1 MHGDHTPLALS
12 DPVLTPLGATQ
23 MYDRGTAFRDRYLR
37 PSRHDRHVGI
47 VGITSKT
54 IDSSQLQV
62 ESSTDRCSSAS
73 AIAFMQG
80 LYPPFPHVSCD
91 SDVPSCNWM
100 SNGSVLNYPM
110 GGYQY
115 PNIRTIAPDRDPDSI
130 WTRGHNLCRKHEQSM
145 LMFSNNTMADSLHQ
159 GSRLF
164 YSSLWDKVFCEAF
177 PRSQANFYN
186 AHELYDYATYRWHH
200 ERNSRSAITLDD
212 LETLRQLAWQEQAL
226 RHGHSENT
234 QNDLTSAIAGRTLA
248 SKVAALFAEN
258 IETRGE
264 RNKLNLAFTSH
275 EPFLSFF
282 ALADLN
288 TGPSSHLFSQ
298 LPEPGATLT
307 FELFS
312 VDEPA
317 DSYEPDPSTDF
328 DSYGSD
334 SYGSDSYGSDST
346 SSYVYSQTDSY
357 GNTPGSYGAKARRSR
372 DGDRPTTYGGENME
386 VYSIQSPPQQPLY
399 TPPPID
405 HSNDGPLYPPAD
417 KLYVRFLYQTNDR
430 NNGTAGNQYIP
441 CPLFGNTHT
450 SMPFKHFNATI
461 AAIGIANATSWCHA
475 CESTDSVFFCKGAS
489 MPHDEHHH
497 HLLAVLLGSAGTL
510 LAVAIVLTLVG
521 LLT

>member
-1 MHGDHTPLALS
+1 MAALSAALALLAS
-12 DPVLTPLGATQ
+12 
-23 MYDRGTAFRDRYLR
+23 TALAG
-37 PSRHDRHVGI
+37 PSNEHLH
-47 VGITSKT
+47 
-54 IDSSQLQV
+54 V

-73 AIAFMQG
+73 ALAFMQG

-91 SDVPSCNWM
+91 SDVPGHNWM

-115 PNIRTIAPDRDPDSI
+115 PNIRTVAPDRDPDSI
-130 WTRGHNLCRKHEQSM
+130 WTHGHDLCRKHEQSM
-145 LMFSNNTMADSLHQ
+145 LMFSDNSLAGSLHH

-164 YSSLWDKVFCEAF
+164 YGSLWDKVFCEAF

-186 AHELYDYATYRWHH
+186 AHELYDYAMYRWNH
-200 ERNSRSAITLDD
+200 ENSRSAITSND
-212 LETLRQLAWQEQAL
+212 LKTLRHLAWQEQAL
-226 RHGHSENT
+226 RHGHSANNT

-248 SKVAALFAEN
+248 SRVAALFAEN

-288 TGPSSHLFSQ
+288 TGTSSHLFSQ

-312 VDEPA
+312 VDETV
-317 DSYEPDPSTDF
+317 DSHEPEPSTISDNYNS
-328 DSYGSD
+328 DSSSNDTCSQSSSYGK
-334 SYGSDSYGSDST
+334 
-346 SSYVYSQTDSY
+346 
-357 GNTPGSYGAKARRSR
+357 TPGPCSAKTRRSC
-372 DGDRPTTYGGENME
+372 DDDCTTTCDQESTGA
-386 VYSIQSPPQQPLY
+386 YSIQLPPQEPLY
-399 TPPPID
+399 VPPSVHHNP
-405 HSNDGPLYPPAD
+405 PYPPTD

-430 NNGTAGNQYIP
+430 NNSTAANEYTA

-450 SMPFKHFNATI
+450 LMPFRHFNATM
-461 AAIGIANATSWCHA
+461 AAIGIANATSWCHV
-475 CESTDSVFFCKGAS
+475 CESTNTVFFCKGAVV
-489 MPHDEHHH
+489 PHDGHHH
-497 HLLAVLLGSAGTL
+497 ILAVLLGSAGTL
-510 LAVAIVLTLVG
+510 LAVAVVLTIVG